1 MVAQLGQIDHDLDY
15 LQVVPY
21 MPLWKVVVQDPRTDP
36 TQETCATINNQILL
50 VIITWYED
58 ISCAQFLTGQF
69 L

>member
-36 TQETCATINNQILL
+36 TQETCATININTVDHADYTGPTWKHDLILR
-50 VIITWYED
+50 
-58 ISCAQFLTGQF
+58 SR
-69 L
+69 